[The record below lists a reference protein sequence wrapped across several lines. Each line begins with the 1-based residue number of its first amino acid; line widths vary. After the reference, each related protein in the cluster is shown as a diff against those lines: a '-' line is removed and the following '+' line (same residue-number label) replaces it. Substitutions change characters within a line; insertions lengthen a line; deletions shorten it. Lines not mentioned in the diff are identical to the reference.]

1 MLGKKLYLIV
11 VSGESE
17 GYTEKYLTD
26 AEATLIKE
34 ILEETSSSYIE
45 CSIEQIPDKEEFEDD
60 FLSMIASGTLSEP
73 YIISRIIEKYDISY
87 GTAEHIYMQYR

>member
-1 MLGKKLYLIV
+1 MKKKLYLIN

-26 AEATLIKE
+26 SEAALIKDIFE
-34 ILEETSSSYIE
+34 DTSSSYIE

-60 FLSMIASGTLSEP
+60 FLSMIASGTLTEYQLFEEIKQKYGISGFAAD
-73 YIISRIIEKYDISY
+73 YIYTRYN
-87 GTAEHIYMQYR
+87 